1 MWRWAEPSAPA
12 TPPASLPAL
21 PTSLPPFPPLSPPES
36 SVTTA
41 LPTTTHGV
49 AFFDVD
55 ETLTTVK
62 TMFDFYDFFL
72 NAVGHTPEE
81 QQRLRQDARDLLRP
95 GLPREEGN
103 RLFYRRFAGY
113 RAERTQAAGREWFA
127 QHLRRGG
134 FFHRDVLEA
143 LTTHRER
150 GLATV
155 LVSGSFAAALDP
167 VAAHVG
173 ADVVLC
179 TRPEIQD
186 GVYTGEVL
194 TTMIGDAK
202 TRAARELLA
211 ERAIAPEDCH
221 AYGDH
226 VSDLGLLRLVGHPVV
241 VGDHP
246 DLLAEAA
253 EAAGT
258 T

>member
-1 MWRWAEPSAPA
+1 M
-12 TPPASLPAL
+12 
-21 PTSLPPFPPLSPPES
+21 
-36 SVTTA
+36 TTA
-41 LPTTTHGV
+41 LPTSTHAV

-72 NAVGHTPEE
+72 KAVGHTPQE
-81 QQRLRQDARDLLRP
+81 QQRLRQDAHDLLRP
-95 GLPREEGN
+95 GMPREQGN
-103 RLFYRRFAGY
+103 RFFYRRFAGY
-113 RAERTQAAGREWFA
+113 RAEQTAATGQAWFA
-127 QHLRRGG
+127 QHLRQGG
-134 FFHRDVLEA
+134 FFHQDVLEA
-143 LTTHRER
+143 LTAHQKR

-202 TRAARELLA
+202 AQAARELLFQRDIDPD
-211 ERAIAPEDCH
+211 ECH

-226 VSDLGLLRLVGHPVV
+226 VSDLELLRLVGHPVV
-241 VGDHP
+241 IGDHP
-246 DLLAEAA
+246 ELLAEAGRCGWQRL
-253 EAAGT
+253 AGVPA
-258 T
+258 

>member
-1 MWRWAEPSAPA
+1 M
-12 TPPASLPAL
+12 
-21 PTSLPPFPPLSPPES
+21 
-36 SVTTA
+36 TTA
-41 LPTTTHGV
+41 LPTTTHAV

-72 NAVGHTPEE
+72 NAVGHTPQE
-81 QQRLRQDARDLLRP
+81 QQRLQQDARDLLRP

-103 RLFYRRFAGY
+103 RLFYLRFAGY
-113 RAERTQAAGREWFA
+113 GAERTAAVGRDWFA

-134 FFHRDVLEA
+134 FFHQDVLAA
-143 LTTHRER
+143 LSAHRER

-155 LVSGSFAAALDP
+155 LVSGSFPAPLEP

-179 TRPEIQD
+179 TRPEIRD
-186 GVYTGEVL
+186 GVYTGEVE

-202 TRAARELLA
+202 ARAARELLSA
-211 ERAIAPEDCH
+211 RGIRPEECH

-246 DLLAEAA
+246 DLLTEAGLHGWPQL
-253 EAAGT
+253 AGVPS
-258 T
+258 

>member
-1 MWRWAEPSAPA
+1 M
-12 TPPASLPAL
+12 
-21 PTSLPPFPPLSPPES
+21 
-36 SVTTA
+36 TTA
-41 LPTTTHGV
+41 PPPTTHAV

-62 TMFDFYDFFL
+62 TMFDFYDYFL
-72 NAVGHTPEE
+72 EAVGHTPEE
-81 QQRLRQDARDLLRP
+81 QRRLHQDARDLLRP
-95 GLPREEGN
+95 GMPREQGN
-103 RLFYRRFAGY
+103 RIFYQRFAGY
-113 RAERTQAAGREWFA
+113 GAERTAAVGRAWFA
-127 QHLRRGG
+127 QHLRQGG
-134 FFHRDVLEA
+134 FFHEDVLAA
-143 LTTHRER
+143 LTAHRER

-155 LVSGSFAAALDP
+155 LVSGSFPAALDP

-173 ADVVLC
+173 ADAVLC

-202 TRAARELLA
+202 TLAAREFLSGRGIGPG
-211 ERAIAPEDCH
+211 ECF

-253 EAAGT
+253 LRGWHHLAGVPGAKKPLLA
-258 T
+258 